1 MRILANGVDLCCEI
15 SGTGPAVLMIQ
26 GVGVIGRGW
35 RPQVEALSR
44 QFTVVTFDNRG
55 IGESASGGAVL
66 TIDDMAAD
74 ALALM
79 DSQRIDRFHL
89 VGHSM
94 GGVVAQA
101 VALTAPSRVIS
112 LSLLCT
118 FVNGR
123 DAMRLS
129 PAGMIKAMRSRIGTR
144 AMRRRG
150 MLRLIMPDDYLSSTD
165 QAALAADLAVLFGHD
180 LGDQPPVA
188 MAQLRATSRY
198 NMSARLAAI
207 AAIPTLVMSGRHD
220 PIASPRTGQALAAAI
235 GTARYVE
242 FEEAGHA
249 LPIQCASQVNA
260 LLLEHLV
267 NAESAAPVTAERAGS

>member
-1 MRILANGVDLCCEI
+1 MRILANGIDLCCEI

-55 IGESASGGAVL
+55 MGESAQGAGAL
-66 TIDDMAAD
+66 TIEDMAAD

-89 VGHSM
+89 LGHSM
-94 GGVVAQA
+94 GGVIAQA
-101 VALTAPSRVIS
+101 VALTATSRVKS

-118 FVNGR
+118 FENGR

-129 PAGMIKAMRSRIGTR
+129 PAGMIKALRSRIGTR

-150 MLRLIMPDDYLSSTD
+150 MLRLVMPDGYLGTQD

-180 LGDQPPVA
+180 LGDQPPIA

-198 NMSARLAAI
+198 NVSGRLSAL

-220 PIASPRTGQALAAAI
+220 SIASPRTGRALAAAI

-242 FEEAGHA
+242 FEQAGHA
-249 LPIQCASQVNA
+249 LPIQCASEVNA
-260 LLLEHLV
+260 LVLEHLV
-267 NAESAAPVTAERAGS
+267 NAERAAPV

>member
-1 MRILANGVDLCCEI
+1 MRILANGIDLCCEI
-15 SGTGPAVLMIQ
+15 AGAGPAVLMIQ

-44 QFTVVTFDNRG
+44 QFTVITFDNRG
-55 IGESASGGAVL
+55 MGESAPGSGPL
-66 TIDDMAAD
+66 TIEAMAAD

-94 GGVVAQA
+94 GGVIAQA
-101 VALTAPSRVIS
+101 VALAAPSRVKS

-129 PAGMIKAMRSRIGTR
+129 AAGMIKAMRSRLGTR

-150 MLRLIMPDDYLSSTD
+150 MLRLIMPDDYLGSVD
-165 QAALAADLAVLFGHD
+165 NAALAADLAVLFGHD
-180 LGDQPPVA
+180 LGDQPPIA

-198 NMSARLAAI
+198 NVSARLAAL

-220 PIASPRTGQALAAAI
+220 PIASPPTGRALAAAI

-242 FEEAGHA
+242 FEQASHA
-249 LPIQCASQVNA
+249 LPIQCASEVNT
-260 LLLEHLV
+260 LLLEHLL
-267 NAESAAPVTAERAGS
+267 NAERAALV

>member
-1 MRILANGVDLCCEI
+1 MRILANGIDLCCEI

-35 RPQVEALSR
+35 RPQAEALSR
-44 QFTVVTFDNRG
+44 QFAVVTFDNRG
-55 IGESASGGAVL
+55 MGESAQGAGAL
-66 TIDDMAAD
+66 TIEDMAAD

-94 GGVVAQA
+94 GGVIAQA
-101 VALTAPSRVIS
+101 VALAAPSRVKS

-129 PAGMIKAMRSRIGTR
+129 PAGMIKAMRSRLGTR

-150 MLRLIMPDDYLSSTD
+150 MLRLIMPDDYLGSVD
-165 QAALAADLAVLFGHD
+165 EAALAAELALLFGHD
-180 LGDQPPVA
+180 LGDQPPIA

-198 NMSARLAAI
+198 NVSARLAAL
-207 AAIPTLVMSGRHD
+207 APIPTLVMSGRHD
-220 PIASPRTGQALAAAI
+220 PIASPPTGRALAAAI

-242 FEEAGHA
+242 FEQASHA
-249 LPIQCASQVNA
+249 LPIQCAREVNT
-260 LLLEHLV
+260 LLLEHLL
-267 NAESAAPVTAERAGS
+267 NAERAALV